1 MKPSGTHFVY
11 VLISFKQPDDGG
23 GIGSQLVG
31 PAIGAG
37 AMLALVVVFQVF
49 RQEYRN
55 SEADK
60 HVFQFQNW

>member
-1 MKPSGTHFVY
+1 M
-11 VLISFKQPDDGG
+11 LISFKQLDVGG

-31 PAIGAG
+31 PVIGAG

-60 HVFQFQNW
+60 NNMYFNFKTGSPQ

>member
-1 MKPSGTHFVY
+1 M
-11 VLISFKQPDDGG
+11 LISFKQPGDGG

-37 AMLALVVVFQVF
+37 ATLALVVVFQVF

-60 HVFQFQNW
+60 Q